1 MNNQEK
7 TMQGLKVLFIGGSGI
22 ISAHCTRQAV
32 EAGMDVHLLNRG
44 TNTLRQV
51 PEGVTTLVADSR
63 DKQAVLDAISG
74 HNLDC
79 VVSWVNFTPEQV
91 EQDIEIFT
99 GRTGQYVFIS
109 SASAY
114 QTPPTHMPVLE
125 STPLRNPFWEYSRNK
140 IACEDLLM
148 AAYREG
154 EFPITI
160 VRPSHT
166 YDETLI
172 PFDGGWT
179 VVERMRAG
187 RPVIV
192 PGDGTSLWTITHS
205 RDFAKGFTGL
215 LGNTSAIGE
224 AVHIT
229 GQETPSWNQI
239 YTMVAAAA
247 GVPDPVLVHVA
258 SESIAEA
265 DPEWGAGLLG
275 DKAHTM
281 IFDNTKIRS
290 LVPGFTASIPF
301 RQGAR
306 EMVDWHDADP
316 TRRTVDS
323 HMDALMDRLAE
334 AYAPRPL

>member
-1 MNNQEK
+1 MNHQEK

-32 EAGMDVHLLNRG
+32 QAGMDVYLLNRG
-44 TNTLRQV
+44 INGLRQV
-51 PEGVTTLVADSR
+51 PEGVTTLMADSR
-63 DKQAVLDAISG
+63 DKQAVLDAITG
-74 HNLDC
+74 HNFDC

-91 EQDIEIFT
+91 KQDIEIFT
-99 GRTGQYVFIS
+99 GRTQQYVFIS

-114 QTPPTHMPVLE
+114 QTPPTRLPVLE

-140 IACEDLLM
+140 IACEDLLT
-148 AAYREG
+148 AAYREDG
-154 EFPITI
+154 FPITI

-166 YDETLI
+166 YDETMI

-179 VVERMRAG
+179 IVERMRSG

-224 AVHIT
+224 AFHIT
-229 GQETPSWNQI
+229 GDEAPSWNQI
-239 YTMVAAAA
+239 YTQVAAAA

-258 SESIAEA
+258 SESIAA
-265 DPEWGAGLLG
+265 TDSEWGAALLG
-275 DKAHTM
+275 DKSNTM
-281 IFDNTKIRS
+281 IFDNSKIRS
-290 LVPGFTASIPF
+290 LVPGFNASIPF
-301 RQGAR
+301 SQGAK
-306 EMVDWHDADP
+306 EMITWHDADSS
-316 TRRTVDS
+316 RKHVDA
-323 HMDALMDRLAE
+323 HMNSLMDRLAE
-334 AYAPRPL
+334 TYAPRAF